1 MKEIRLYVEG
11 GGDKEGKARL
21 REAFSRFLGELT
33 NEARRR
39 GIVWR
44 IVLCGSRNQTYED
57 FLLGVRTHPDAC
69 NVLLVDAERPVIA
82 KVVREHLEAAPPE
95 GDGWKLGPANE
106 DQLHLM
112 AQMMESWFIA
122 DPQAL
127 ATVYGKGFAAS
138 AVPKTRNVESISK
151 ADVVDA
157 LSRAT
162 KGTQKGEY
170 HKMRHSPQIL
180 ERLDA
185 AKVEGRAPHC
195 AALLHEL
202 RVQLGLKSKHET

>member
-1 MKEIRLYVEG
+1 MKEIYLYVEG
-11 GGDKEGKARL
+11 GGGKDGKARL

-39 GIVWR
+39 GIIWR
-44 IVLCGSRNQTYED
+44 IVLCGSRTQTYED
-57 FLLGVRTHPDAC
+57 FLLGMRTHPDAY

-82 KVVREHLEAAPPE
+82 TTVREHLEAAPPE
-95 GDGWKLGPANE
+95 GDGWKLGVASE
-106 DQLHLM
+106 DRLHLM

-122 DPQAL
+122 DPEAL
-127 ATVYGKGFAAS
+127 ASVYGKGFAKGAI
-138 AVPKTRNVESISK
+138 PKTRNVESIAK
-151 ADVVDA
+151 ADVMDA

-185 AKVEGRAPHC
+185 ARVEDRAPHC
-195 AALLHEL
+195 AVLLHEL
-202 RVQLGLKSKHET
+202 RVQLGLKVKHEA